1 MVQPWGRNRAHVRVM
16 ISMTRD
22 AVVDGLQA
30 SNRGVIDI
38 ALLLDLSTSR
48 PWVMH
53 KFKRRRE
60 GGRGNEVRLSSS
72 LQCLARVGSTGA
84 NENSNSSNLSRS
96 GSNAAPPNVRRNGS
110 LSTRRKRPAPRIN
123 KQEAQLGIISQYK
136 SKWHSS
142 HSTDTPTC
150 PRHHHAPVHTRVAQ
164 V

>member
-38 ALLLDLSTSR
+38 ALLLDLSTSG

-53 KFKRRRE
+53 KF
-60 GGRGNEVRLSSS
+60 GVRLSSS
-72 LQCLARVGSTGA
+72 LQCLARAGSTGA